1 MPFLCHQFRT
11 QSEESSALS
20 LREKDFLNT
29 EHHQRLVSEH
39 QQSIAQLQDQLL
51 TSKQQAE
58 EANERLSAKAHEL
71 DVCERELTVSRQ
83 KERMSSGEILQLM
96 KTVED
101 LQQRCHHHG
110 GQSESDTLRAELDE
124 MYGEQIVA
132 MKHELRIQHA
142 AEVDRI
148 REQSRAEVEKIIQEH
163 QSEIE
168 KFKGQAFQ
176 SNVLNV
182 RVIELQQKLQETLVL
197 REKAEQESARMSGEK
212 LSLAHQVER
221 LHNELRSVRS
231 EVSEV
236 QRLRDALDA
245 AQKANVELE
254 VKHESEIT
262 NYKIK
267 LDMLE
272 REKDAVLDR
281 MAESQESELER
292 LRTQLL
298 FSHEEELSRL
308 RDDLQREGQLNVQN
322 LRDEMSVRH
331 REAIGGYEDKLK
343 LAESER
349 VALIQALKRN
359 EESGKSEELER
370 RRESEINNL
379 QEKIN
384 KLTLENEQASARLEE
399 LQREI
404 DTQRNTFSFAE
415 RNFQVNFQE
424 LKDEYVFMANA
435 KTQLEERLIRE
446 AEEFEKKLVE
456 MQTSREEVDGSE
468 KHTTE
473 LTEKLE
479 AVEKEKK
486 SLAERLSL
494 AETDAKRLEGELE
507 MRNKALARDCSV
519 SGGLETHHTHTRSG
533 RERETPASTT
543 ASRLASHTHTHT
555 REEQLSVSFSL
566 TQQVSNMLPFHDD

>member
-1 MPFLCHQFRT
+1 M
-11 QSEESSALS
+11 
-20 LREKDFLNT
+20 
-29 EHHQRLVSEH
+29 
-39 QQSIAQLQDQLL
+39 
-51 TSKQQAE
+51 
-58 EANERLSAKAHEL
+58 
-71 DVCERELTVSRQ
+71 
-83 KERMSSGEILQLM
+83 
-96 KTVED
+96 
-101 LQQRCHHHG
+101 
-110 GQSESDTLRAELDE
+110 
-124 MYGEQIVA
+124 
-132 MKHELRIQHA
+132 
-142 AEVDRI
+142 
-148 REQSRAEVEKIIQEH
+148 
-163 QSEIE
+163 
-168 KFKGQAFQ
+168 
-176 SNVLNV
+176 
-182 RVIELQQKLQETLVL
+182 L

-424 LKDEYVFMANA
+424 LKDEYSFVGFS
-435 KTQLEERLIRE
+435 IC
-446 AEEFEKKLVE
+446 LVY
-456 MQTSREEVDGSE
+456 R
-468 KHTTE
+468 H
-473 LTEKLE
+473 
-479 AVEKEKK
+479 
-486 SLAERLSL
+486 LAYRPTHFYNTLQHYL
-494 AETDAKRLEGELE
+494 LK
-507 MRNKALARDCSV
+507 CSIK
-519 SGGLETHHTHTRSG
+519 
-533 RERETPASTT
+533 
-543 ASRLASHTHTHT
+543 
-555 REEQLSVSFSL
+555 
-566 TQQVSNMLPFHDD
+566 